1 VTIAVNVAGVFDR
14 AKSLRA
20 PFCKAFGS
28 RRRLHGY
35 DFVMHI
41 RLTHLTKR
49 FVGGPGLIDC
59 SLEIPSGERLV
70 LLGPSGSG
78 KTTLLRL
85 IAGLET
91 PDAGTVAFDSVDVT
105 SRPPHR
111 RGIAYVAQR
120 AALYP
125 EMTVRE
131 HMTASHPATDVAGS
145 PIDIIALLRLGE
157 LLSKRPH
164 ELSGGETQRVALA
177 RAVQSDA
184 KLWLLDEPFTA
195 LDPPFR
201 AEFRAILHLLHERSR
216 ATIIVVS
223 HDAVD
228 AWALGRRVGVLGDG
242 RLRCLATP
250 GDLHDRPGDRFVAMS
265 LGLVSLVDGVV
276 SDGRPGLSGRGES
289 AGASFASADG
299 SVRGPLPAFRQPRP
313 PDTHLTLG
321 IRPDGV
327 RRVTPGNPDDGIVLQ
342 GWTAIAAEPVGS
354 GWILT
359 LARGPTGRVRA
370 AWPSETPCPIGHVAD
385 WTCPPDRCL
394 WFDAAGDRIDV

>member
-1 VTIAVNVAGVFDR
+1 
-14 AKSLRA
+14 
-20 PFCKAFGS
+20 
-28 RRRLHGY
+28 
-35 DFVMHI
+35 MEI
-41 RLTHLTKR
+41 RLAGLTKR
-49 FVGGPGLIDC
+49 FPGGAGLVDC
-59 SLEIPSGERLV
+59 SLDIPAGDRLV

-91 PDAGTVAFDSVDVT
+91 PDAGTVHLDGVDAAKT
-105 SRPPHR
+105 PPHK
-111 RGIAYVAQR
+111 RGLAYVGQR

-125 EMTVRE
+125 DLTVRE
-131 HMTASHPATDVAGS
+131 HVTPARDDVVS
-145 PIDIIALLRLGE
+145 LLRLE
-157 LLSKRPH
+157 SLLGRRPH
-164 ELSGGETQRVALA
+164 ELSGGEKQRVALA
-177 RAVQSDA
+177 RAVQSGT

-201 AEFRAILHLLHERSR
+201 AEFRAILHLLHERAR
-216 ATIIVVS
+216 ATIIIVT
-223 HDAVD
+223 HDPVD

-250 GDLHDRPGDRFVAMS
+250 GELHDRPGHRFVAMS
-265 LGLVSLVDGVV
+265 LGLFSFIDGVV
-276 SDGRPGLSGRGES
+276 RDGRPGVSGRGES

-299 SVRGPLPAFRQPRP
+299 SVSGPLPEFRPARAP
-313 PDTHLTLG
+313 NTHLTLG

-327 RRVTPGNPDDGIVLQ
+327 RRVTPGSPDLGIRLA
-342 GWTAIAAEPVGS
+342 GWTPIAAEPVGS

-359 LARGPTGRVRA
+359 LARGPNGRVRA
-370 AWPSETPCPIGHVAD
+370 AWPSETPCPLGHVAD